1 MIYRG
6 ITFFF
11 WPMHRTSRSNLRCTK
26 LNVGSIVE
34 AGLLFF
40 FSVCNN
46 VHRKSVMVVC
56 ATNALLRFNAR
67 TGELAR
73 ADTNGN
79 GTLVHIR
86 VCMCVCVQPRKRC
99 LTNSSAVTRLFAC
112 HYPHWTV
119 PRQRCCNRCNYIFT
133 ILAKASIPRLLMSRR
148 PPRCSTIGDHAGLSF

>member
-11 WPMHRTSRSNLRCTK
+11 WPMHQTRSNLRCTK

-73 ADTNGN
+73 
-79 GTLVHIR
+79 V
-86 VCMCVCVQPRKRC
+86 CVCVQPRKRC